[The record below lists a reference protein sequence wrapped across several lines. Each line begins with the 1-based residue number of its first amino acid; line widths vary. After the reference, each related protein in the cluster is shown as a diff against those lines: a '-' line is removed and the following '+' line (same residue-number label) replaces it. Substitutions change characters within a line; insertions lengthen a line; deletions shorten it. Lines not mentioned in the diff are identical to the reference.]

1 MPTLRQSVAALLLAA
16 VTACPWTVHAERAS
30 QESLQPV
37 INAGDKK
44 LQFDWPLLK
53 IGTGEYAEGPTGVT
67 VFRFG
72 RRVLGAVD
80 VRGGGPGTVNTDYLR
95 LGYNLPEVDT
105 VVFSGGSWY
114 GLESTT
120 AAATAMKDDGERSG
134 YWDNI
139 ALSVGA
145 IIYDFGDRRLNEIY
159 PDKRLA
165 QAALRG
171 AQPGVF
177 PLGAQGA
184 GRSARTGQFFGC
196 NAHSGQGGAYRQV
209 GPVKIAAFTVVNAFG
224 VVTDREGKVVAC
236 NPGAGWPQPL
246 RPTDLLGGMPDSR
259 KPGWQPPKEAGRN
272 TTISL
277 VVVNQT
283 LEPALLQRIAV
294 QVHTSMARG
303 VQPFATEYDGDVLYA
318 ISTGEVDDKTPG
330 ALASVDLG
338 VIASE
343 VMWDAILASVP
354 EQPRALQ
361 PNKRFK
367 VAAADLAKYQGEY
380 KFSDSVSVRVS
391 EQGGKLVAQASGE
404 RDAFAIKKQAPVELQ
419 PVAQGDFAVPGRYPL
434 NVRFADGQL
443 ILNPGHW
450 QQIGTKAQ

>member
-1 MPTLRQSVAALLLAA
+1 MRTLRQSMTALLLAA
-16 VTACPWTVHAERAS
+16 LSVTSGAGHAA
-30 QESLQPV
+30 QQDSLQPV
-37 INAGDKK
+37 INAGDRK
-44 LQFDWPLLK
+44 LEFDWPMVK

-95 LGYNLPEVDT
+95 LGYNAPEVDT

-120 AAATAMKDDGERSG
+120 AVATALKDEGERSG
-134 YWDNI
+134 NWDNI

-184 GRSARTGQFFGC
+184 GRSARSGQFFGC
-196 NAHSGQGGAYRQV
+196 NVHSGQGGAYRQV

-224 VVTDREGKVVAC
+224 VVTDRDGKVVAC
-236 NPGAGWPQPL
+236 NPGANWPQPL
-246 RPTDLLGGMPDSR
+246 RPTDLLAGMPDSR
-259 KPGWQPPKEAGRN
+259 KPGWQPPKEAARN
-272 TTISL
+272 TTVSL
-277 VVVNQT
+277 VIVNQT

-303 VQPFATEYDGDVLYA
+303 LQPFATEYDGDVLYA
-318 ISTGEVDDKTPG
+318 ISTGEVDEQTPG
-330 ALASVDLG
+330 VLTSVDLG
-338 VIASE
+338 VIAGE

-354 EQPRALQ
+354 EQPRAFQ
-361 PNKRFK
+361 PNKRVK
-367 VAAADLAKYQGEY
+367 VAAADLEKYAGEY
-380 KFSDSVSVRVS
+380 KFSDIVSVRVAN
-391 EQGGKLVAQASGE
+391 EGGKLVARAIGA
-404 RDAFAIKKQAPVELQ
+404 RDAFAIKKQSAVELL
-419 PVAQGDFAVPGRYPL
+419 PVAPGDFTVPGRYPL
-434 NVRFADGQL
+434 NVRFVDGKL

-450 QQIGTKAQ
+450 QQIGAKFAQ

>member
-1 MPTLRQSVAALLLAA
+1 MRTLRHSVAALLLAA
-16 VTACPWTVHAERAS
+16 LTLNAGSGQAAS
-30 QESLQPV
+30 QDSLQPLL
-37 INAGDKK
+37 NAGDKN
-44 LQFDWPLLK
+44 LEFDWPMLK

-67 VFRFG
+67 VFRFA

-95 LGYNLPEVDT
+95 LGYSLPEVDT

-120 AAATAMKDDGERSG
+120 AAATALKDDGERG
-134 YWDNI
+134 GHWDNI
-139 ALSVGA
+139 SLSVGA

-165 QAALRG
+165 QSALR
-171 AQPGVF
+171 AVRPGVF

-184 GRSARTGQFFGC
+184 GRNARTGQFFGC
-196 NAHSGQGGAYRQV
+196 NVHSGQGGAFKQV

-224 VVTDREGKVVAC
+224 VVTDRDGKVVAC
-236 NPGAGWPQPL
+236 NPGENWPKPL
-246 RPTDLLGGMPDSR
+246 RPTDLLAGMPDSR
-259 KPGWQPPKEAGRN
+259 KPGWQPPKEAARN

-277 VVVNQT
+277 IVVNQT

-303 VQPFATEYDGDVLYA
+303 LQPFATEYDGDVLYA

-330 ALASVDLG
+330 ALTSVDLG

-343 VMWDAILASVP
+343 VMWDAILSSVP
-354 EQPRALQ
+354 EQPKPFQ

-367 VAAADLAKYQGEY
+367 GAAADLEKYAGDY
-380 KFSDSVSVRVS
+380 KFSDLVSVKVTT
-391 EQGGKLVAQASGE
+391 EGGKLVAQATG
-404 RDAFAIKKQAPVELQ
+404 A
-419 PVAQGDFAVPGRYPL
+419 
-434 NVRFADGQL
+434 
-443 ILNPGHW
+443 
-450 QQIGTKAQ
+450 

>member
-1 MPTLRQSVAALLLAA
+1 MRTLRQTLAALLLAA
-16 VTACPWTVHAERAS
+16 FTVNSASGQAAS
-30 QESLQPV
+30 QDSLQPV
-37 INAGDKK
+37 VNAGDKK
-44 LQFDWPLLK
+44 LQFDWPMVK

-67 VFRFG
+67 VFRFA

-120 AAATAMKDDGERSG
+120 AVNTALKDDGERSG
-134 YWDNI
+134 NWDNI
-139 ALSVGA
+139 GLSVGA

-165 QAALRG
+165 QAALRA

-177 PLGAQGA
+177 PLGGQGA

-196 NAHSGQGGAYRQV
+196 NVHSGQGGAYRQV

-236 NPGAGWPQPL
+236 NPGANWPQPL
-246 RPTDLLGGMPDSR
+246 RPSDLLKGMPDSR

-277 VVVNQT
+277 IVVNQT

-303 VQPFATEYDGDVLYA
+303 LQPFATEYDGDVLYA

-343 VMWDAILASVP
+343 VMWDAILSSVP
-354 EQPRALQ
+354 EQPKPFQ

-367 VAAADLAKYQGEY
+367 VAAGDLEKYAGDY
-380 KFSDSVSVRVS
+380 KFSDIVTVRVS
-391 EQGGKLVAQASGE
+391 NDGGRLVAQATGA
-404 RDAFAIKKQAPVELQ
+404 RDAFAIKKAAAVELQ

-434 NVRFADGQL
+434 NVRFADGKL

-450 QQIGTKAQ
+450 QQVGVK